1 MKKILSLLLSFCIIF
16 SSISA
21 VSALDI
27 ELPKNLDDFTEDVS
41 ALINEYEELS
51 SSENAVF
58 FTASDDEGETENT
71 EGTNRLIVKSSKK
84 IDTLNAINSVSGY
97 NDLYILQFENA
108 TDCEAALE
116 YYSSLSYV
124 QYVQEDG
131 ILEETTVEE
140 TDEVFN
146 EASVGISSQYQSDIF
161 GYTNAKQ
168 NMGSA
173 EVTIAVVDT
182 GVQNDHEYLA
192 GRVEPT
198 GFDSVYNE
206 SCYDKRG
213 HGTHVAG
220 IIVANTQS
228 NVKIKPYK
236 VIGDD
241 GTGTDTQ
248 LYLGIQAA
256 IEDGVDII
264 NLSLTRKGE
273 SEVVH
278 EAVID
283 AYNAGITV
291 VAAAGNDNVNLN
303 ETFYTPACFDEV
315 ICVVNIDANKKR
327 SSTSNWRFNDTL
339 SAPGVDILSSY
350 VNNTYKIMSGTSM
363 AAPFISCC
371 VAYLLAS
378 GEYYSPEEAYNTLYA
393 SSKVGATASIHY
405 VVPGEVINSTSTC
418 ATPVFTYASGAFSGY
433 LNVKITCATPGAT
446 IMYHTSDMNSNTYYE
461 YTAPI
466 RIEDSETFT
475 AYAFCKNYKTSST
488 ASVSYTKSDTD
499 TSMFIIDE
507 NDVLIGYT
515 GTATTVTVPGYF
527 NGGCVS
533 KIASSAFSG
542 NTNIKKITL
551 NKTTTTIGEGA
562 FEGCTALTSVSGTG
576 VTEIEAEA
584 FKDCTSLT
592 TITMSALLTIGDRA
606 FSGCDSL
613 TTLKVNKVH
622 TIGAYAFENSGIKT
636 LTAQRLTTIGD
647 GAFCGSAISGFTY
660 TTVTTIGENA
670 FEKCNNLTT
679 LSLTNKI
686 TALGDY
692 AFSGCENLASVTLT
706 GITSLG
712 NGIFKDCTALTTIT
726 ASSLTSMG
734 DYTFIGCTSLDT
746 FDMSLLTTV
755 GNYALFGCSALKEL
769 KTTDFPELTTI
780 GDYAFAESGLES
792 FKLPVAI
799 NFGYKAF
806 GDCEELKGVS
816 LPAVTEFDTGILE
829 GSDNIER
836 LDFQIA
842 EAFDFGDDSLAD
854 FFPNLVSF
862 TAKFTEL
869 PDYFFAGCSKLSEAN
884 VGGVTHIG
892 AYAFSGTA
900 VETINFG
907 SATTFGEGAFADM
920 SSLESVS
927 LKLPET
933 LDFSMFEG
941 STNVKNVT
949 LNGLVSLPEDFKCYD
964 IFPNIER
971 FDCGKVI
978 TIPDYAFKGCNN
990 LYYYDFFDVE
1000 SIGQEAFRGTAVNKP
1015 YCPMVEFVGERA
1027 FADCTNLVNVS
1038 FSGLDDI
1045 NMNVFENSEHT
1056 ITEELNLNYICYED
1070 EADIAKLNFQKFVNI
1085 QSIALNKQKYIPDN
1099 AFKNLSNLNRVILG
1113 ACETVG
1119 DNAFANCTSLKSITI
1134 NNAKTIG
1141 SGAFRGCTGLES
1153 FDSNDLNTIAPDA
1166 FDGCTNLKTIDLGN
1180 LQELPVDENGKF
1192 QLVGLDNLQSLTA
1205 NAIGE
1210 IPSNF
1215 LKDCKNLKT
1224 VSFKSAHTIGDY
1236 AFYGTPLATY
1246 TIPSAKY
1253 IGDYAFYGT
1262 NIGQFS
1268 FTLNK
1273 LTTIG
1278 DYAFSDCDYLQ
1289 EVEITKEI
1297 TVGEYAFADC
1307 DELTAFTLSNTRE
1320 VPVSV
1325 LSGCENLVY
1334 IDLTQITELPVEEDG
1349 STYVSDKPELQEFL
1363 ADYVAEVPDDYFTN
1377 NAFLQNVYMPS
1388 VERIGDRAFMNTI
1401 ITELPSSDVYS
1412 IGNYAFS
1419 GTPISS
1425 AYFNCIEEIGD
1436 YAFADCKKLTKAKI
1450 YNEHGDFNL
1459 GKGIFENCTKLTG
1472 VAFYKDDIELP
1483 DYTFKNCSQLK
1494 HVHNKATF
1502 GNAID
1507 PTLFADIKSIGD
1519 EAFYGCSTMSLDRI
1533 NINDIEHIGKNALQ
1547 GVSSTDTATAY
1558 VLPNLLSVGENAFGD
1573 LKFHSLALENV
1584 EVLNDVPDCNYVVIG
1599 SDIKEFSCDSTKP
1612 LICANEDSVVAD
1624 FCYAN
1629 CLTNFR
1635 AYNSTDAFYTDV
1647 NSVTGYNETL
1657 TFEPMGFNMK
1667 YSWYGCDNPDRS
1679 DAVLIKKTA
1688 NPSLNPISMF
1698 EGNNTENKYKY
1709 FYCVATSTE
1718 NGNVLGIQSGLS
1730 KNLYATIRGT
1740 NNTVIDFSLCAIF
1753 TDSLDN
1759 INTLD
1764 NIINVNGD
1772 IEIYPSYT
1780 TGNNDC
1786 HGTGTIILV
1795 MNGEE
1800 HTNLGFTIIVYGD
1813 INGDGVVD
1821 ALDVSEIEK
1830 VSNGHKDF
1838 PETDM
1843 QYKYAADIDDSGTI
1857 DVIDYQAA
1865 VNKAL
1870 AS

>member
-1 MKKILSLLLSFCIIF
+1 MKKLLSVLLSLSIIF

-21 VSALDI
+21 VSALDV
-27 ELPKNLDDFTEDVS
+27 ELPKSLESFTEDVS
-41 ALINEYEELS
+41 ALITEYEELS

-58 FTASDDEGETENT
+58 FTASDDEDENT

-84 IDTLNAINSVSGY
+84 IDTLNSINSVSGY

-131 ILEETTVEE
+131 ILTETVVEE
-140 TDEVFN
+140 NEAIFN
-146 EASVGISSQYQSDIF
+146 EASIGTSSQYQSDIF
-161 GYTNAKQ
+161 GYTNAKA

-198 GFDSVYNE
+198 GFDSVNNE

-220 IIVANTQS
+220 IIVANTKS

-278 EAVID
+278 EAVQN

-315 ICVVNIDANKKR
+315 ICVVNIDTSKKR

-378 GEYYSPEEAYNTLYA
+378 GDYYSPDEAYNTLYA
-393 SSKVGATASIHY
+393 SSQVGATASIHY

-418 ATPVFTYASGAFSGY
+418 AAPVFTYSSGTFSGF
-433 LNVKITCATPGAT
+433 LNVKLTCDTPGAT

-461 YTAPI
+461 YTGPV
-466 RIEDSETFT
+466 RIEDTESFT
-475 AYAFCKNYKTSST
+475 AYAFCKNYKTSSI
-488 ASVSYTKSDTD
+488 ASVTYTKSDTD

-507 NDVLIGYT
+507 NDTLIGYT

-527 NGGCVS
+527 DGGCVS
-533 KIASSAFSG
+533 KIAASAFSG
-542 NTNIKKITL
+542 NTNIKKVTL

-562 FEGCTALTSVSGTG
+562 FEGCTNLTSVTGTG

-584 FKDCTSLT
+584 FKNCYSLT
-592 TITMSALLTIGDRA
+592 TISMSSLLTIGERA
-606 FSGCDSL
+606 FSGCSSL
-613 TTLKVNKVH
+613 NTLKVNKVN
-622 TIGAYAFENSGIKT
+622 TIGGYAFENSGLTT
-636 LTAQRLTTIGD
+636 LTASRLTTIGN
-647 GAFCGSAISGFTY
+647 GAFYGSAIGSISFA
-660 TTVTTIGENA
+660 TVTTIGDNA
-670 FEKCNNLTT
+670 FEKCNNLTAIT
-679 LSLTNKI
+679 LTNKI
-686 TALGDY
+686 TALGDN
-692 AFSGCENLASVTLT
+692 AFSGCENLESVTLT
-706 GITSLG
+706 GITTLG
-712 NGIFKDCTALTTIT
+712 NGIFKDCKALSTIT
-726 ASSLTSMG
+726 ASSLTKIG
-734 DYTFIGCTSLDT
+734 DYTFSGCTALDT
-746 FDMSLLTTV
+746 FDMSHLTTV
-755 GNYALFGCSALKEL
+755 GNYALFGCTALKEL
-769 KTTDFPELTTI
+769 KTADFPELTTI

-792 FKLPVAI
+792 FKLPVAKT
-799 NFGYKAF
+799 FGYKAF
-806 GDCEELKGVS
+806 GDCAELKGVS
-816 LPAVTEFDTGILE
+816 LPAIPEFDASILE
-829 GSDNIER
+829 GSVNIER
-836 LDFQIA
+836 LDFQKA
-842 EAFDFGDDSLAD
+842 EAFDFGDGSLAD

-862 TAKFTEL
+862 TAKFTEI

-892 AYAFSGTA
+892 AYAFRGTA
-900 VETINFG
+900 VKTINFG
-907 SATTFGEGAFADM
+907 SANTFGECAFGDM
-920 SSLESVS
+920 PSLESVS
-927 LKLPET
+927 LNLPES
-933 LDFSMFEG
+933 LDFSIFDG
-941 STNVKNVT
+941 STNVKFVT
-949 LNGLVSLPEDFKCYD
+949 LNNLVSLPEDFRCKD

-978 TIPDYAFKGCNN
+978 SIPDYAFKDCSN
-990 LYYYDFFDVE
+990 LCYYDFFDVE
-1000 SIGQEAFRGTAVNKP
+1000 LIGTEAFRGTAVNKP
-1015 YCPMVEFVGERA
+1015 YCPVLEFVGERA

-1085 QSIALNKQKYIPDN
+1085 QSIALNKQKHIPAN

-1119 DNAFANCTSLKSITI
+1119 ANAFANCTSLKSITI

-1166 FDGCTNLKTIDLGN
+1166 FDGCINIKTINFGN
-1180 LQELPVDENGKF
+1180 LHDLPVDENGKF

-1224 VSFKSAHTIGDY
+1224 VSFKSALTVGDY
-1236 AFYGTPLATY
+1236 AFYGTPLASY
-1246 TIPSAKY
+1246 TIPSAKI

-1289 EVEITKEI
+1289 EVEITKQI

-1320 VPVSV
+1320 LPVSA
-1325 LSGCENLVY
+1325 LSGCEKLIY

-1349 STYVSDKPELQEFL
+1349 STYVSDKPKLQEFL

-1377 NAFLQNVYMPS
+1377 NTYLAYVYMPS

-1401 ITELPSSDVYS
+1401 LAELPSADVYS
-1412 IGNYAFS
+1412 IGDYAFS

-1472 VAFYKDDIELP
+1472 VAFYKEDIELP

-1494 HVHNKATF
+1494 QVHNKATF
-1502 GNAID
+1502 NNTID

-1519 EAFYGCSTMSLDRI
+1519 EAFYGCSAMSLDRI
-1533 NINDIEHIGKNALQ
+1533 KINDVEHIGKNALQ
-1547 GVSSTDTATAY
+1547 GISSTDTSTSY
-1558 VLPNLLSVGENAFGD
+1558 VLPNLLSVCENGFGN
-1573 LKFHSLALENV
+1573 LKFQSLALENV
-1584 EVLNDVPDCNYVVIG
+1584 EVLNNVPDCNYIVIG
-1599 SDIKEFSCDSTKP
+1599 SDIKEFSTDNTNTI
-1612 LICANEDSVVAD
+1612 ICAYEDSVVAD
-1624 FCYAN
+1624 FCHSN
-1629 CLTNFR
+1629 GLTNFK
-1635 AYNSTDAFYTDV
+1635 AYNSTDAFYVDV
-1647 NSVTGYNETL
+1647 YSDGVGYDYYLN
-1657 TFEPMGFNMK
+1657 FQPMGFNMK
-1667 YSWYGCDNPDRS
+1667 YDWYGCNNADRS
-1679 DAVLIKKTA
+1679 DAVLIAKDTEK
-1688 NPSLNPISMF
+1688 PYLDIIPLFS
-1698 EGNNTENKYKY
+1698 NNNEENKYKY
-1709 FYCVATSTE
+1709 FYCVTTSTE
-1718 NGNVLGIQSGLS
+1718 NGNELKIQSGLN
-1730 KNLYATIRGT
+1730 KNLFATLRGT
-1740 NNTVIDFSLCAIF
+1740 DVTFIDFSEDIIY
-1753 TDSLDN
+1753 TDSLYN

-1764 NIINVNGD
+1764 NIITVDGDILVTPSYSNGD
-1772 IEIYPSYT
+1772 I
-1780 TGNNDC
+1780 DC
-1786 HGTGTIILV
+1786 YGTGTQIVI
-1795 MNGEE
+1795 MNQ
-1800 HTNLGFTIIVYGD
+1800 GFPRLAQNIIVYGD

-1821 ALDVSEIEK
+1821 VLDVSKIEK
-1830 VSNGHKDF
+1830 VSNGNSGEF
-1838 PETDM
+1838 SENFYEM
-1843 QYKYAADIDDSGTI
+1843 AADTDGSGKI
-1857 DVIDYQAA
+1857 DVNDYQAA